1 MLAMQGMVVRIIGY
15 DFGLKTGNTSLM
27 LEYNA
32 LESRHTWNYLC
43 LLNLEIQTQIFLP
56 WKCQACKGAKSYKE
70 LEKEKNIKRDRN
82 AGPTRFIVNRKRWQR
97 FDIG

>member
-1 MLAMQGMVVRIIGY
+1 MLAMQSMVVRIVGY
-15 DFGLKTGNTSLM
+15 DFGIKTGKKSLI

-32 LESRHTWNYLC
+32 LESRHAWNYLC
-43 LLNLEIQTQIFLP
+43 LLNLEIETQIFLP
-56 WKCQACKGAKSYKE
+56 WKCQACKWGKRYKE
-70 LEKEKNIKRDRN
+70 LDKENIKRDRN